1 MNKICRDCV
10 YAYYDLFTTSSIKI
24 CDCDGCQNGSYFVPS
39 IIVTSLVQRSDWLH
53 DPYISKQLEN
63 SIKDA
68 KKMFKMIDDLS
79 GMRFMDK
86 YSQLFNELNAVQD
99 YAHDVSENEEPKWLK
114 ED

>member
-24 CDCDGCQNGSYFVPS
+24 CDGCQNGSHFVPS

-63 SIKDA
+63 SIKDT

-86 YSQLFNELNAVQD
+86 YSQLFNELDAVAS
-99 YAHDVSENEEPKWLK
+99 YAHDVSENEEPIYLK